1 MSLKERLGLEQDP
14 VFLVDGHAFLYRFFY
29 ANPGI
34 SRADGFPTNAVF
46 MFVRMLFGLLRTES
60 VRYAGFFFDGKGPTF
75 RHELFTAYK
84 AQRPPM
90 PDDLRVQV
98 DHVLRA
104 IGLMGFKTI
113 TSQGVEADDCIA
125 ALAARLGARRPV
137 VIVGADKDLRQCL
150 TPRVVM
156 WDPGARKDSVLTL
169 EAFQADTGLTPAQ
182 WPDFQALIGDS
193 ADNIPGVPK
202 VGPKTALRLMQ
213 DHPTLEA
220 LREAVTSGAGEFTP
234 ALRQRLAEHMDEAF
248 LYRKLTTL
256 DTTACPE
263 LDLDDLACAAPDAT
277 GMADFLAE
285 FELRSLGRELPAVLA
300 LAAKAAPGASG
311 APGAPKARAK
321 AAPEAGQQQGTLF
334 DMAPARPQAEAD
346 IQEAN
351 APTALPD
358 AAGQV
363 AGLLPEPG
371 AAPGD
376 DTFLVGL
383 GGEELRT
390 PGPVAALAAHLTP
403 ARAVAT
409 PDVKALLTRDPA
421 WAALPEDRW
430 FDLGLAAYL
439 LSPEDRNYSW
449 ERLTG
454 RLAPELLPAPAAGQA
469 CTAAALARALEGRL
483 AAAGLDALMRDVE
496 TPLIGV
502 LARMERRGVLVDKA
516 ALAAFLA
523 EVSTELDALE
533 ARIKERAGVDFNL
546 RSSQQMADVLFTRLG
561 LKPRGKTPGGLP
573 STSFDVLEKL
583 RHEHPVV
590 ADIQAWRKL
599 EKMRSTYLEPLP
611 RAAGPDGRIR
621 TTFNQLATATGRLS
635 SSSPNLQN
643 IPIRGDMGRRMRAC
657 FVAPAGRLL
666 VAADYSQ
673 VELRVLAHLSQE
685 PALLEAFRHGQDIH
699 ARTAAI
705 LFDTEPARV
714 TPDQRRNAKT
724 INFGLIYGMGPQKL
738 SGELEIPL
746 SEAKAFIERYFER
759 LPGLRDFYQAVE
771 DDARNHGFVT
781 TMAGRR
787 RLLPH
792 IDTQNQQ
799 DRALARRQAINTR
812 VQGSAADIIKLAMLA
827 VDRDPELAALDARL
841 LLQVHDELLL
851 ECPEANAAAAGRRM
865 ADIMSGVMPLDV
877 PLAVDWGQGP
887 TWAEAH

>member
-1 MSLKERLGLEQDP
+1 MSLKDRLGLEQDP

-34 SRADGFPTNAVF
+34 SRSDGFPTNAVF

-75 RHELFTAYK
+75 RHELFADYK

-90 PDDLRVQV
+90 PDDLRAQV

-104 IGLMGFKTI
+104 IALMGFRTV

-125 ALAARLGARRPV
+125 ALAARLGPRRPV

-150 TPRVVM
+150 GPRVVI
-156 WDPGARKDSVLTL
+156 WDPGAKKDSVLTL
-169 EAFQADTGLTPAQ
+169 EDFRADTGLAPAQ

-202 VGPKTALRLMQ
+202 VGPKTALRLMHE
-213 DHPTLEA
+213 HPTLEA
-220 LREAVTSGAGEFTP
+220 LREAVASGAGDFTP
-234 ALRQRLAEHMDEAF
+234 ALRQRLAEHMDQAF
-248 LYRKLTTL
+248 LYRRLTTL
-256 DTTACPE
+256 DITACPE
-263 LDLDDLACAAPDAT
+263 LDLDDLACAAPDAR

-300 LAAKAAPGASG
+300 LAAKAPAGATAPPKAPAAPGAQ
-311 APGAPKARAK
+311 R
-321 AAPEAGQQQGTLF
+321 QGTLF
-334 DMAPARPQAEAD
+334 DLAPARPQAEAD

-351 APTALPD
+351 APAALPD

-363 AGLLPEPG
+363 AGLLPEP
-371 AAPGD
+371 AQTPGD

-383 GGEELRT
+383 GDEELRT
-390 PGPVAALAAHLTP
+390 PGPVAALAAHLAP

-409 PDVKALLTRDPA
+409 PDVKTLLARDPA

-454 RLAPELLPAPAAGQA
+454 RLAPELLPAPVPGQA
-469 CTAAALARALEGRL
+469 RTAAALAQALEARL
-483 AAAGLDALMRDVE
+483 AAAGLDALMRDME

-523 EVSTELDALE
+523 EVNTELDSLE
-533 ARIKERAGVDFNL
+533 ARIKERAGADFNL
-546 RSSQQMADVLFTRLG
+546 RSSQQMAETLFTRLG

-635 SSSPNLQN
+635 SSGPNLQN

-657 FVAPAGRLL
+657 FVAPPGRLL

-673 VELRVLAHLSQE
+673 VELRVLAHLSRE

-705 LFDTEPARV
+705 LFDTDPARV
-714 TPDQRRNAKT
+714 SPDQRRNAKT

-781 TMAGRR
+781 TLAGRR

-799 DRALARRQAINTR
+799 QRSLARRQAINTR

-827 VDRDPELAALDARL
+827 ADRDPELDALDARL

-851 ECPEANAAAAGRRM
+851 ECPQANAEAAGQRL
-865 ADIMSGVMPLDV
+865 AAIMGGVMTLDV

-887 TWAEAH
+887 SWAEAH

>member
-34 SRADGFPTNAVF
+34 SRSDGFPTNAVF
-46 MFVRMLFGLLRTES
+46 MFVRMLFGLMRTET

-75 RHELFTAYK
+75 RHELFTPYK

-104 IGLMGFKTI
+104 IGLMGFATV

-125 ALAARLGARRPV
+125 ALAARLEAERPV

-150 TPRVVM
+150 TPHVVL
-156 WDPGARKDSVLTL
+156 WDPGAKKDSVLTL
-169 EAFQADTGLTPAQ
+169 EAFRADTGLAPAQ

-213 DHPTLEA
+213 DHPTLET
-220 LREAVTSGAGEFTP
+220 LREAVAAGAGEFSP
-234 ALRQRLAEHMDEAF
+234 ALRQRLAEHMDAAF
-248 LYRKLTTL
+248 LYRRLTTL
-256 DTTACPE
+256 DTTACPGMG
-263 LDLDDLACAAPDAT
+263 LADLACAAPDAQ

-300 LAAKAAPGASG
+300 QAAKAPARAKAPDAPKAKAAPGGGQKQAS
-311 APGAPKARAK
+311 
-321 AAPEAGQQQGTLF
+321 LF
-334 DMAPARPQAEAD
+334 DMAPAPAPAQAD

-351 APTALPD
+351 APSALP
-358 AAGQV
+358 AASGLV

-371 AAPGD
+371 AAPEA

-383 GGEELRT
+383 GGEELRS
-390 PGPVAALAAHLTP
+390 PGPVAALAAHLAP

-454 RLAPELLPAPAAGQA
+454 RLAPELLPGPVPGQA
-469 CTAAALARALEGRL
+469 CTAATLALALEERL
-483 AAAGLDALMRDVE
+483 RAAGLDGLMRDME

-502 LARMERRGVLVDKA
+502 LARMERRGVLVDTA

-523 EVSTELDALE
+523 EVNAELDALE
-533 ARIKERAGVDFNL
+533 ARVKERAGVDFNL
-546 RSSQQMADVLFTRLG
+546 RSSQQMAEVLFTRLG

-583 RHEHPVV
+583 RSEHPVV

-611 RAAGPDGRIR
+611 KAAGPDGRIR

-643 IPIRGDMGRRMRAC
+643 IPIRGDMGRRMRTC
-657 FVAPAGRLL
+657 FVAPPGRLL

-705 LFDTEPARV
+705 LFDADPAQV

-738 SGELEIPL
+738 SGELDIPL

-759 LPGLRDFYQAVE
+759 LPGLRDFYQTVE
-771 DDARNHGFVT
+771 DDARRHGFVT
-781 TMAGRR
+781 TLAGRR

-827 VDRDPELAALDARL
+827 VDHDPELAALDARL

-851 ECPEANAAAAGRRM
+851 ECPEANADAAGQRM
-865 ADIMSGVMPLDV
+865 AAIMGGVMTLDV
-877 PLAVDWGQGP
+877 PLAVDWGRGP
-887 TWAEAH
+887 NWGEAH

>member
-1 MSLKERLGLEQDP
+1 MSLKDRLGLEQDP

-34 SRADGFPTNAVF
+34 SRSDGFPTNAVF
-46 MFVRMLFGLLRTES
+46 MFVRMLFGLVRTEA

-75 RHELFTAYK
+75 RHELFAPYK

-90 PDDLRVQV
+90 PDDLRPQV

-104 IGLMGFKTI
+104 IGLMGFTAI

-125 ALAARLGARRPV
+125 ALAARLGPGRPV

-150 TPRVVM
+150 APQVFL
-156 WDPGARKDSVLTL
+156 WDPGAKKDSVLTL
-169 EAFQADTGLTPAQ
+169 ETFQAETGLAPAQ

-220 LREAVTSGAGEFTP
+220 LREAVAAGTDAFSP
-234 ALRQRLAEHMDEAF
+234 ALRQRLAEHMDDAF
-248 LYRKLTTL
+248 LYRRLTTL
-256 DTTACPE
+256 DTTACP
-263 LDLDDLACAAPDAT
+263 DLGLAELACATPDAQ

-285 FELRSLGRELPAVLA
+285 FELRSLSRELPAVLA
-300 LAAKAAPGASG
+300 LATRTAGAGAP
-311 APGAPKARAK
+311 APGAPPRAK
-321 AAPEAGQQQGTLF
+321 AGPAAQQQVSLF
-334 DMAPARPQAEAD
+334 EMAPAPAPAQAD

-351 APTALPD
+351 APSALP
-358 AAGQV
+358 ATAGLV

-371 AAPGD
+371 AAPGA

-383 GGEELRT
+383 GSEELRT
-390 PGPVAALAAHLTP
+390 PGPVAALAAHLAP

-421 WAALPEDRW
+421 WAALPESRW

-454 RLAPELLPAPAAGQA
+454 RLAPELLPAPVAGQA
-469 CTAAALARALEGRL
+469 CTAAALALALEGRL
-483 AAAGLDALMRDVE
+483 AAAGLDSLMRDME

-502 LARMERRGVLVDKA
+502 LARMERRGVLVDTA

-523 EVSTELDALE
+523 EVNAELDALE

-546 RSSQQMADVLFTRLG
+546 RSSQQMAEVLFTRLG

-583 RHEHPVV
+583 RHDHPVV

-635 SSSPNLQN
+635 SSGPNLQN

-657 FVAPAGRLL
+657 FVAPPGRLL

-685 PALLEAFRHGQDIH
+685 PALLEAFRQGQDIH

-705 LFDTEPARV
+705 LFDADPTQV

-746 SEAKAFIERYFER
+746 SEARAFIERYFER
-759 LPGLRDFYQAVE
+759 LPGLRDFYQTVE
-771 DDARNHGFVT
+771 DDARRHGFVT
-781 TMAGRR
+781 TLAGRR

-851 ECPEANAAAAGRRM
+851 ECPQANAEAAGRRM
-865 ADIMSGVMPLDV
+865 AAIMGGVMTLDV